1 MNHEIYLDILFC
13 TNFIIDYM
21 ILLSVKRF
29 LSLSC
34 RLRRLLPAAAAGG
47 LCSFVILL
55 PPLPSGL
62 SLIISFACA
71 CFVVGAAFAPIP
83 RKMFF
88 KAAAA
93 FFLISFGFCG
103 IMMSMLTLFSPE
115 TLLVRNGS
123 AYLDIS
129 PLMLVVSSLF
139 CYVVLRVIMRIT
151 GSGRP
156 KDICCT
162 VRVKQKERS
171 IVFTGRLDTGST
183 LKEPFSGLPVIVVK
197 RSAYPEDGR
206 SGDTSL
212 RVVPFSSVGGEG
224 LLYAFKADEITIINS
239 GIKRRV
245 SAYISLCDDEKL
257 IGGEDAVIPYEL
269 IV

>member
-1 MNHEIYLDILFC
+1 MLIRRGDIYYADLSPVVGSEQGGVRPVLIIQNNVGNKYSPTVIAAAITSRGTKADLPTHIKLYADHSGLSKDSVVLLEQIRTLDKQRLRKMSGEVSFSRYSSFQHNRQNLRTGIDIINIQEAGSMNHEIYLDILFC

-93 FFLISFGFCG
+93 FFLISFGC
-103 IMMSMLTLFSPE
+103 
-115 TLLVRNGS
+115 
-123 AYLDIS
+123 
-129 PLMLVVSSLF
+129 
-139 CYVVLRVIMRIT
+139 
-151 GSGRP
+151 
-156 KDICCT
+156 
-162 VRVKQKERS
+162 
-171 IVFTGRLDTGST
+171 
-183 LKEPFSGLPVIVVK
+183 
-197 RSAYPEDGR
+197 
-206 SGDTSL
+206 
-212 RVVPFSSVGGEG
+212 
-224 LLYAFKADEITIINS
+224 
-239 GIKRRV
+239 
-245 SAYISLCDDEKL
+245 
-257 IGGEDAVIPYEL
+257 IGY
-269 IV
+269 